1 MPFSIPKAGLI
12 ITADDYGISDSVNQG
27 TLEAVRK
34 GIVTS
39 VHVMA
44 NLVTET
50 AMEELKDTIIES
62 GNRCGI
68 GLHLNTTWGKAI
80 IQKPASFKH
89 SFDLSPMGDAGD
101 YFVYRM
107 LNTYEHNQTD
117 FIEMKNELVAQ
128 YVRLGDLLN
137 GDFPIDAISSH
148 HNIHF
153 WDADFLKIIKHIASD
168 QKIPVRSPI
177 RLTTDDQR
185 PKPEDYPKKTKPLAR
200 IALKNLEG
208 VSGGTLKLLL
218 TAICA
223 EKLHEHHN
231 VLTEVYKLPAP
242 KNNTGHWFGQPE
254 WYAMEWFMHELNRLH
269 MLSPG
274 YVSEIYMHLSNSP
287 DEGDHRWDYTMQ
299 NRFDEFSVIS
309 KASFIQKFNSE
320 KERLSIRHGSY
331 RDLLQG

>member
-1 MPFSIPKAGLI
+1 MPFSLPKPGLI
-12 ITADDYGISDSVNQG
+12 VTADDYGMSDSVNQG
-27 TLEAVRK
+27 TLEGIRK

-44 NLVTET
+44 NLVTER
-50 AMEELKDTIIES
+50 AMEELKDTINET

-80 IQKPASFKH
+80 IQKPSSFKH
-89 SFDLSPMGDAGD
+89 NFDLSPMGDAGD

-107 LNTYEHNQTD
+107 LNTYDHNKTD
-117 FIEMKNELVAQ
+117 LNEMKNELVAQ

-177 RLTTDDQR
+177 RFTTDNQN
-185 PKPEDYPKKTKPLAR
+185 PKPAEYPKKLKPLTRVAM
-200 IALKNLEG
+200 KNLEG
-208 VSGGTLKLLL
+208 VSASTFKLLL
-218 TAICA
+218 TAICP
-223 EKLHEHHN
+223 EKLHEYYD
-231 VLTEVYKLPAP
+231 VLTREYKLASP

-254 WYAMEWFMHELNRLH
+254 WYAMEWFMNEVSRLH
-269 MLSPG
+269 TFSPG

-287 DEGDHRWDYTMQ
+287 DDGDHRWDYTMQ
-299 NRFDEFSVIS
+299 ERFEEFSVIN
-309 KASFIQKFNSE
+309 KAAFVQKFNGE
-320 KERLSIRHGSY
+320 KERLGIQHGSY
-331 RDLLQG
+331 RELLKT